1 MKDMS
6 PSLYRY
12 LRLAMSIKSK
22 RDGDSLKVALSGV
35 KKKNKKQ
42 KNKQTNKKKE
52 FYGWGSPQ
60 PEELY

>member
-22 RDGDSLKVALSGV
+22 RDGDSLKVALSGG
-35 KKKNKKQ
+35 KKKTKNKKT
-42 KNKQTNKKKE
+42 NKQKKTLQI
-52 FYGWGSPQ
+52 SPD
-60 PEELY
+60 